1 MSLRFHEIAEAR
13 HRILNPLTDDELAL
27 LGENCNITPGIRQL
41 DLACGKGELL
51 SRWSAEHGL
60 EGVGVDISQ
69 VFLGAARARTEELGV
84 SERVEFVEAD
94 AGTYETAPE
103 SFDIVSC
110 IGATWIRQRPQRHL
124 VPHAPA
130 PPPERHR
137 PRRRLLLA
145 DPARGP
151 HSWGWRTTTWRPRS
165 SVRTTASRKPAS
177 SCWKWSWPARTAGRQ
192 VRSQSV
198 VDDQR
203 LVARQPGRS

>member
-13 HRILNPLTDDELAL
+13 HRILNPLTDDKLAL
-27 LGENCNITPGIRQL
+27 LGEVCSITP
-41 DLACGKGELL
+41 A
-51 SRWSAEHGL
+51 SANWIWPAAKESSFPAGPPNTAWKASA
-60 EGVGVDISQ
+60 VDISQ

-151 HSWGWRTTTWRPRS
+151 RSWGWRTTTWRPRS
-165 SVRTTASRKPAS
+165 SVRTTASRRPAS